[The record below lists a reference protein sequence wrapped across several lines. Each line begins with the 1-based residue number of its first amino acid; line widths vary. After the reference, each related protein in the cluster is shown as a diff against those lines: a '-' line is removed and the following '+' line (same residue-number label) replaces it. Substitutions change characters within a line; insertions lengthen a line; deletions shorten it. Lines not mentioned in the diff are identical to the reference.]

1 MPTTVVNLR
10 KEPYDTYVGRGSHW
24 GNPFRIGRDGTRDE
38 VIEQYRY
45 WLLNNPEL
53 MARLQEIKAT
63 RLGCYCKPL
72 RCHGDVLA
80 ELADKAVD
88 PS

>member
-10 KEPYDTYVGRGSHW
+10 KEPYDTYVGRGSPW

-38 VIEQYRY
+38 VIEQYRE
-45 WLLNNPEL
+45 WLLYNPEL
-53 MARLQEIKAT
+53 MARLPELKGK

-80 ELADKAVD
+80 ELADRA
-88 PS
+88 